1 MDDYF
6 TVELVGVD
14 GEWHP
19 LYNRFCGI
27 ATFVTE
33 DAAKVEATAVAK
45 ETGRVA
51 RVVRFTHSVVFVT
64 DEETQVGKKTLA
76 DLDQQLFG

>member
-1 MDDYF
+1 MEDYF
-6 TVELVGVD
+6 IVEIVGVD

-33 DAAKVEATAVAK
+33 ELAKINAIVAAK

-64 DEETQVGKKTLA
+64 DEETQVGKKP
-76 DLDQQLFG
+76 

>member
-6 TVELVGVD
+6 IVEIIGFD
-14 GEWHP
+14 REWHS

-27 ATFVTE
+27 ATFVSE
-33 DAAKVEATAVAK
+33 DAAKVDALTASK

-51 RVVRFTHSVVFVT
+51 RVSRVTHSVVFVT
-64 DEETQVGKKTLA
+64 DEETQVGTKTLA
-76 DLDQQLFG
+76 DLDQQIFG